1 LSQVAPPVPEQ
12 STALEQATAAMRAAV
27 FGTDPMAPP
36 PPAEP
41 SISPPAN
48 PKAPINA
55 GLTATSA
62 DLSDFI
68 EAAGLLEYDPA
79 AITRIYTGHPQR
91 LIRRFWQTLVP
102 ISLYLLGVGFDW
114 LTRRLD
120 DKNHARARAREA
132 ADLVAS
138 LGPAF
143 IKAGQALSTRPD
155 IVPPLLLE
163 ELAQL
168 QDQLPGFDP
177 ALAMACIEEDLGQP
191 VEAIYAQLDRE
202 PISAASLGQVHKGVL
217 KNGEKVAVKVQRPG
231 LREQITLDLYIVR
244 NIAAWLNR
252 NVGLIRSDLVA
263 LIDELG
269 KRVFEE
275 MDYCN
280 EASNAEAFAA
290 LHSHNPRIAVPRIHR
305 EATSRR
311 VLTMEWIDGVKL
323 TNLEAV
329 RELGID
335 PDELVQVGVNCSLQQ
350 LLEHGF
356 FHADPHPG
364 NLLALA
370 DGRLAY
376 LDFGMMSEVSRESR
390 TGLIQAVVHL
400 VNRNFGKLSKDFVSL
415 GFLAEDVNLEPIVPA
430 FESVFGQALEMGVSR
445 MDFKA
450 VTDDLSGV
458 MYRFPFRVPPYYALI
473 IRSLVTLEGIALS
486 VDPNFKILGA
496 AYPYFARRLMEDPD
510 PQLRNSL
517 REMLFDGEIFRW
529 QRLENLV
536 ASAAQG
542 SQLDLGNL
550 LDQVLDFLF
559 SANGGLLRQQ
569 LADALVEQVDALA
582 WATTLRLSKRLPQR
596 LQPPG
601 LRRRSLEPAGDPLLD
616 LEPVRQLLQI
626 LQALPG
632 FEPQLLL
639 ARLPR
644 VMGEPE
650 LRRMGLE
657 VARGLAERS
666 VVRLVRDVLV
676 PPLAASA

>member
-1 LSQVAPPVPEQ
+1 MVSAPPEPAPEITPEAPTQ
-12 STALEQATAAMRAAV
+12 GDKESPALSDKTE
-27 FGTDPMAPP
+27 
-36 PPAEP
+36 
-41 SISPPAN
+41 
-48 PKAPINA
+48 
-55 GLTATSA
+55 
-62 DLSDFI
+62 LSDFI
-68 EAAGLLEYDPA
+68 EAAGLLSYDPA
-79 AITRIYTGHPQR
+79 AITRIYAGHPQR
-91 LIRRFWQTLVP
+91 LIRRLWQTLVP
-102 ISLYLLGVGFDW
+102 IGLYLLGVWFDW
-114 LTRRLD
+114 FTGLLKGPDR
-120 DKNHARARAREA
+120 ARARAREA
-132 ADLVAS
+132 ADLIAS

-168 QDQLPGFDP
+168 QDQLPGFDS
-177 ALAMACIEEDLGQP
+177 ALAMACIEDDLGAP
-191 VEAIYAQLDRE
+191 VLEIYEQLDAE

-217 KNGEKVAVKVQRPG
+217 KGGQVVAVKVQRPG

-244 NIAAWLNR
+244 NIAAWLNQ

-280 EASNAEAFAA
+280 EAANAERFAA
-290 LHSHNPRIAVPRIHR
+290 LHAHNPRIAVPRIYHQ
-305 EATSRR
+305 ATSRR
-311 VLTMEWIDGVKL
+311 VLTMEWIEGVKL

-329 RELGID
+329 RGIGVD
-335 PDELVQVGVNCSLQQ
+335 PDEMVNIGVNCSLQQ

-364 NLLALA
+364 NLLALS

-430 FESVFGQALEMGVSR
+430 FEKVFGQAIEQGVSR

-486 VDPNFKILGA
+486 VDSEFKILGA

-510 PQLRNSL
+510 PSL
-517 REMLFDGEIFRW
+517 RQSLKEMLFDGDIFRW
-529 QRLENLV
+529 QRLDNLI
-536 ASAAQG
+536 ASASQG
-542 SQLDLGNL
+542 SQLDLEGL
-550 LDQVLDFLF
+550 LDQVLTFLF

-569 LADALVEQVDALA
+569 LVEAVVFRMDAMA
-582 WATTLRLSKRLPQR
+582 WHTTLRIGKRLPER

-601 LRRRSLEPAGDPLLD
+601 LRKHRLSDADEPLLD
-616 LEPVRQLLQI
+616 IEPVRQLTGI

-632 FEPQLLL
+632 FEPQMLMR
-639 ARLPR
+639 RLPR
-644 VMGEPE
+644 LLGEPQ
-650 LRRMGLE
+650 LRQMGVQL
-657 VARGLAERS
+657 ARGLAERS

-676 PPLAASA
+676 SA